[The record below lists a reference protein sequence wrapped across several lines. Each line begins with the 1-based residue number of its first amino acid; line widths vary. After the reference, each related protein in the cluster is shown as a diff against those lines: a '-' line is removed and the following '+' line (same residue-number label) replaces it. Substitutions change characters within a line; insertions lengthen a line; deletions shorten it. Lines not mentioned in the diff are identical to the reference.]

1 VDPGGPGASAAR
13 TMVRRKRSAP
23 EAEPEGGAEA
33 EREEEDEQKAPE
45 AEENAPEAG
54 ESDEAEEN
62 APKAEE
68 ADEAEP
74 DEEDDDDD
82 EFDFGAVAD
91 EAVKKVAAARH
102 RHRVKDI
109 TLDIGLNVENLYLTP
124 RSGRTWRAS
133 AFDTTAPPGENR
145 LDYRDYAQGAEVQ
158 AASSSS
164 LLADA
169 REVRG
174 VQPRPVDDRS
184 IRKKEAK
191 AERESKLEKWFGLR
205 RHKMTPE
212 LEKELRAIKLRANF
226 DPKRFY
232 KANDDS
238 KLPKYFT
245 VATEVGGG
253 MRAAGYEDNRREV
266 TATSGRSFLSE
277 VLRDEKAQEWTAKKA
292 WEVRSRDIASLNSG
306 HGNPRKPRSGGANWK
321 RLKRH

>member
-1 VDPGGPGASAAR
+1 
-13 TMVRRKRSAP
+13 
-23 EAEPEGGAEA
+23 
-33 EREEEDEQKAPE
+33 
-45 AEENAPEAG
+45 
-54 ESDEAEEN
+54 
-62 APKAEE
+62 
-68 ADEAEP
+68 
-74 DEEDDDDD
+74 
-82 EFDFGAVAD
+82 
-91 EAVKKVAAARH
+91 
-102 RHRVKDI
+102 
-109 TLDIGLNVENLYLTP
+109 
-124 RSGRTWRAS
+124 
-133 AFDTTAPPGENR
+133 
-145 LDYRDYAQGAEVQ
+145 
-158 AASSSS
+158 
-164 LLADA
+164 
-169 REVRG
+169 
-174 VQPRPVDDRS
+174 
-184 IRKKEAK
+184 
-191 AERESKLEKWFGLR
+191 
-205 RHKMTPE
+205 MTPE